1 MALALR
7 GVPKLIYDHP
17 QASRDKRPGVA
28 TPRPHQT
35 FEVHSY
41 ASDFAIGGV
50 LVQEGHPVAYWNR
63 KKLNE
68 REKRYRVQGK
78 EIPLYGKE

>member
-1 MALALR
+1 M
-7 GVPKLIYDHP
+7 PKSIRRP

-35 FEVHSY
+35 FEVQSE

-50 LVQEGHPVAYWNR
+50 LVQEGHPLAYESG
-63 KKLNE
+63 KLNE
-68 REKRYRVQGK
+68 R
-78 EIPLYGKE
+78 